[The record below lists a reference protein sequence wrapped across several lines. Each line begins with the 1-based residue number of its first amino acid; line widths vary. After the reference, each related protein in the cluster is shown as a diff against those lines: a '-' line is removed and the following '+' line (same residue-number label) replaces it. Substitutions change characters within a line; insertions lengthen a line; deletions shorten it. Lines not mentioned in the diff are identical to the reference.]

1 MKRRKFLKR
10 LSQASATPFF
20 VGGLPVTMLA
30 NNHQLARMVNE
41 NNDNV
46 LVILQMHGGN
56 DGLNMVIP
64 INQYSNYY
72 NLRPNI
78 AIPDSGN
85 RKYIELDNTLPD
97 EEKVGLHPDMI
108 GVKDLYDRGR
118 VGIVHG
124 VSYENANGSHFRG
137 RDVFFMGGGYED
149 YFKSG
154 WMGRYLDK
162 EYPAYPD
169 GDPNVPVLP
178 YDGQN
183 EMKDPP
189 GLEIGRDVSLLFR
202 RDDTFPMSLS
212 VRSPIAF
219 HDLIESIDQQNVGA
233 FPDSNYG
240 EELKYI
246 MDMDEQSHVYGKRL
260 KEVYDAGGETSVTYP
275 ESYPF
280 ASQRALRNPLSGQ
293 FKLIARLLRGGIK
306 SRFFLVRIGGFDT
319 HANQVESYDPT
330 FGHHAALMYHI
341 SSAVNAFQADLRA
354 SGTEDKV
361 MTVTMSEFGRRA
373 VSNGSYGTD
382 HGDAW
387 PLMAFGKWVNP
398 GVFGGNPDLANIRRG
413 NLSMQVDYRQVLTS
427 VMQNW
432 MGASSEEVAE
442 IFKLDT
448 PEKKA
453 AFLDNQVPIV
463 NTNFVTSTSE
473 EFFNDRFR
481 LNNCYPNP
489 AKDETT
495 FNFYINNGG
504 RVKLRLYN
512 SEGRMIKVIVDE
524 FMNYGEHEVKLNV
537 RGLPAGNYIYRL
549 EAGKFTASR
558 KLNVVS

>member
-20 VGGLPVTMLA
+20 VGGLPITMLA

-41 NNDNV
+41 NNENV

-124 VSYENANGSHFRG
+124 VSYSNANGSHFRG
-137 RDVFFMGGGYED
+137 RDVFFMGGGYQD

-162 EYPAYPD
+162 EYPGYPD
-169 GDPNVPVLP
+169 GDPNVPILP

-183 EMKDPP
+183 EMQDPP
-189 GLEIGRDVSLLFR
+189 GLEIGRGVSLMFR
-202 RDDTFPMSLS
+202 RDDSFPMSLS
-212 VRSPIAF
+212 VRSPLAF
-219 HDLIESIDQQNVGA
+219 HDLIESIDQQNIDN
-233 FPDSNYG
+233 FPNSNYG

-246 MDMDEQSHVYGKRL
+246 MDMDEQSHVYGVRL
-260 KEVYDAGGETSVTYP
+260 KEVYDRGGDTTVTYP

-280 ASQRALRNPLSGQ
+280 ATSRALNNPLSNQ

-373 VSNGSYGTD
+373 VSNGSFGTD

-398 GVFGGNPDLANIRRG
+398 GVFGGAPDLANIRRG

-432 MGASSEEVAE
+432 MGASPEEVAE

-453 AFLDNQVPIV
+453 EFLDNQIPIV
-463 NTNFVTSTSE
+463 NNNFVTSTSE

-489 AKDETT
+489 AKDETH
-495 FNFYINNGG
+495 FSFYINNSG

-512 SEGRMIKVIVDE
+512 TEGKMVKVIVDE
-524 FMNYGEHEVKLNV
+524 FLNYGEHDIKLNV
-537 RGLPAGNYIYRL
+537 RGLAPGTYVYRL
-549 EAGKFTASR
+549 EAGKFTSSR
-558 KLNVVS
+558 KLNIVS